1 MMKTRNLTKQQ
12 ELAINYSYNMVI
24 TACPGSGKTTVV
36 EEKVRNTL
44 TTIKAHQGIVAI
56 TFTKKA
62 SQELRLRCKQ
72 NNYDTKQSFFG
83 TIDKFC
89 LEELI
94 YPFLSHLWGKSAR
107 ECEVVEKLDEKYN
120 ELFLDNQIPK
130 LFDISANDGFK
141 KLYDKGILWMSS
153 FAGLANFILGS
164 SKAAI
169 RYLKAKYTHIFIDE
183 YQDSSKEQ
191 HELFI
196 KLVDLGLI
204 GTAVGDADQ
213 SIYEFR
219 GSSVQYL
226 NSLIADTEKFK
237 FFRID
242 INHRCHPSISNYA
255 SRVKD
260 PLAPIFPVP
269 DTECRVHRFT
279 LEGNHKQSAKRIS
292 EIITKIVN
300 KKEFLNYSD
309 IAILAKGNKILREV
323 SEGLLVD
330 YRLYVDTDLEKIKTP
345 VARILHDL
353 LAFYFGKICT
363 MQEVLDNNQIKNYV
377 PEKENLLSL
386 KEKVKGLKKLREGQ
400 LIQAFEGIINHIGL
414 NNFSQE
420 LECIKKIL
428 TNETLKKLF
437 QPISPSE
444 IQVMTLHKSKGLEFH
459 TVIHVGL
466 EEWVFPYRK
475 VTQDGS
481 LYYPEL
487 KQDTNLHYVGITRAQ
502 ELCILI
508 QTTKRINSKEKEMN
522 AAPSYFLNL
531 TNLEGLYKQH

>member
-1 MMKTRNLTKQQ
+1 MKTKNLTQQQ
-12 ELAINYSYNMVI
+12 ELAINYSHNMVI

-36 EEKVRNTL
+36 EEKVRNIL
-44 TTIKAHQGIVAI
+44 PTINAHQGIIAI
-56 TFTKKA
+56 TFTRKA
-62 SQELRLRCKQ
+62 SQELRNRCNS

-94 YPFLSHLWGKSAR
+94 YPFLSHLWGKSAS
-107 ECEVVEKLDEKYN
+107 ECEVVEKLDKKYN
-120 ELFLDNQIPK
+120 ELFLDKQIPTT
-130 LFDISANDGFK
+130 FDIKVDDGFK
-141 KLYDKGILWMSS
+141 KLYDKGVLWMSS
-153 FAGLANFILGS
+153 FAGLANFILEGS
-164 SKAAI
+164 KSAV
-169 RYLKAKYTHIFIDE
+169 RYLKAKYTHIFMDE

-191 HELFI
+191 HELFL

-226 NSLIADTEKFK
+226 NNLIEDTKKFQY
-237 FFRID
+237 FRID
-242 INHRCHPSISNYA
+242 VNHRCHPSISNYA

-260 PLAPIFPVP
+260 PLAPICPVP
-269 DTECRVHRFT
+269 DMECRVHRFT
-279 LEGNHKQSAKRIS
+279 LEGNHKQAAIRIS
-292 EIITKIVN
+292 EIITKIVT

-309 IAILAKGNKILREV
+309 IAILAKGNKVLREV

-330 YRLYVDTDLEKIKTP
+330 YRLYTGIDLEKIKTP
-345 VARILHDL
+345 VARIFHDL
-353 LAFYFGKICT
+353 LALYFGKIST

-386 KEKVKGLKKLREGQ
+386 KEKINGLKKLEENQ
-400 LIQAFEGIINHIGL
+400 LVQTFEEIITQIGI
-414 NNFSQE
+414 NNFAQE
-420 LECIKKIL
+420 LEAVIKIL
-428 TNETLKKLF
+428 TDETLKKLF
-437 QPISPSE
+437 KPISQSE

-459 TVIHVGL
+459 TVIHIGL

-475 VTQDGS
+475 VTQDWS
-481 LYYPEL
+481 RYYPEL
-487 KQDTNLHYVGITRAQ
+487 EQDTNLHYVGITRAK

-508 QTTKRINSKEKEMN
+508 QTTKRINSKEEEIN
-522 AAPSYFLNL
+522 ATPSYFLNL
-531 TNLEGLYKQH
+531 IDLEGLYNQH

>member
-1 MMKTRNLTKQQ
+1 MKTKELTPQQ
-12 ELAINYSYNMVI
+12 ELAITYSNNMVI
-24 TACPGSGKTTVV
+24 TACPGSGKTTVI
-36 EEKVRNTL
+36 EEKVKSIL
-44 TTIKAHQGIVAI
+44 PSIKAHQGIIAI

-62 SQELRLRCKQ
+62 SQELRNRCKR

-107 ECEVVEKLDEKYN
+107 ECEVIEKLDNKYS
-120 ELFLDNQIPK
+120 ELFIDKQIPK
-130 LFDISANDGFK
+130 TFDIQADDGFK
-141 KLYDKGILWMSS
+141 KLYDNRVLWMSS
-153 FAGLANFILGS
+153 FAGLANFILEGS
-164 SKAAI
+164 KSAV

-191 HELFI
+191 HELFL
-196 KLVDLGLI
+196 KLVNIGLI

-237 FFRID
+237 FFCID

-255 SRVKD
+255 SRVKN
-260 PLAPIFPVP
+260 PLAPIFPTP
-269 DTECRVHRFT
+269 YTDCRVHRFT
-279 LEGNHKQSAKRIS
+279 LEGNHKQTAKRIS
-292 EIITKIVN
+292 EIITHIVT
-300 KKEFLNYSD
+300 KREFLNYSD
-309 IAILAKGNKILREV
+309 IAILAKSNKVLREV
-323 SEGLLVD
+323 SGGLLVD
-330 YRLYVDTDLEKIKTP
+330 YRLYVDIDLEKINTP
-345 VARILHDL
+345 IARILHNL
-353 LAFYFGKICT
+353 LAFYFGKIST
-363 MQEVLDNNQIKNYV
+363 MQEVLDNNQIKKYV
-377 PEKENLLSL
+377 IEKEDLVLL
-386 KEKVKGLKKLREGQ
+386 KEKITGLRECEEDK
-400 LIQAFEGIINHIGL
+400 LIQAFEDIIIRMGL

-420 LECIKKIL
+420 LEEVTRIL
-428 TNETLKKLF
+428 ADETIKKLF
-437 QPISPSE
+437 KPISPSE

-475 VTQDGS
+475 VTPNWS
-481 LYYPEL
+481 PSYPEL
-487 KQDTNLHYVGITRAQ
+487 EQDMNLHYVGITRAQ

-508 QTTKRINSKEKEMN
+508 QTTKRINSNNEEKN
-522 AAPSYFLNL
+522 AGPSYFLNL
-531 TNLEGLYKQH
+531 PNLDGLYKQY

>member
-1 MMKTRNLTKQQ
+1 MKVRNLTPQQ
-12 ELAINYSYNMVI
+12 ESAITYSSNMVI

-36 EEKVRNTL
+36 EEKVRNIL
-44 TTIKAHQGIVAI
+44 PTIKAHQGIVAI
-56 TFTKKA
+56 TFTRKA
-62 SQELRLRCKQ
+62 SQELRRRCKR

-107 ECEVVEKLDEKYN
+107 ECEVVEKLDKEYS
-120 ELFLDNQIPK
+120 ELFLHKQIPK
-130 LFDISANDGFK
+130 IFDIQADDGFK
-141 KLYDKGILWMSS
+141 KLYDKGVLWMSS
-153 FAGLANFILGS
+153 FAGLANFILEGS
-164 SKAAI
+164 KSAT
-169 RYLKAKYTHIFIDE
+169 RYLQAKYTHIFIDE

-191 HELFI
+191 HKLFL

-226 NSLIADTEKFK
+226 NSLITDKEKFK

-242 INHRCHPSISNYA
+242 INHRCHQSISNYA

-279 LEGNHKQSAKRIS
+279 LEGNHKQAAKSIS
-292 EIITKIVN
+292 KIITHI
-300 KKEFLNYSD
+300 LNHTEGLNSSN
-309 IAILAKGNKILREV
+309 IAILAKSNKTLREV

-330 YRLYVDTDLEKIKTP
+330 YRLYVDLDLEKIKTP
-345 VARILHDL
+345 IARILYDL
-353 LAFYFGKICT
+353 LAFYFGKIST
-363 MQEVLDNNQIKNYV
+363 MQEVLDNNSIKNYV
-377 PEKENLLSL
+377 SEKESLLSL
-386 KEKVKGLKKLREGQ
+386 KQKIKKLKELEENQ
-400 LIQAFEGIINHIGL
+400 LIQAFEEIITQMRL
-414 NNFSQE
+414 SNFSQE
-420 LECIKKIL
+420 FEVVTRIL
-428 TNETLKKLF
+428 ADETLKKLF
-437 QPISPSE
+437 KPISPSE

-475 VTQDGS
+475 VTSDWS
-481 LYYPEL
+481 PFYPEL
-487 KQDTNLHYVGITRAQ
+487 EQDTNLHYVGITRAQ

-508 QTTKRINSKEKEMN
+508 QTTKRDIR
-522 AAPSYFLNL
+522 
-531 TNLEGLYKQH
+531 

>member
-1 MMKTRNLTKQQ
+1 MKTRNLTPQQ
-12 ELAINYSYNMVI
+12 ESAITYSHNMVI

-36 EEKVRNTL
+36 EEKVRNIL
-44 TTIKAHQGIVAI
+44 PTIKAHQGIVAI
-56 TFTKKA
+56 TFTRKA
-62 SQELRLRCKQ
+62 SQELRKRCKR

-94 YPFLSHLWGKSAR
+94 YPFLSHLWGASAR
-107 ECEVVEKLDEKYN
+107 ECEIVEKLDEEYS
-120 ELFLDNQIPK
+120 ELFLDKQIPEI
-130 LFDISANDGFK
+130 FAIQADDGFK
-141 KLYDKGILWMSS
+141 KLYDQGILWMSS
-153 FAGLANFILGS
+153 FAAIANFILEGS
-164 SKAAI
+164 ESAV
-169 RYLKAKYTHIFIDE
+169 RYLKAKYTHIFMDE

-191 HELFI
+191 HELFV

-260 PLAPIFPVP
+260 PLAPICSVL
-269 DTECRVHRFT
+269 DNECRVHRFT
-279 LEGNHKQSAKRIS
+279 LEGNHKQAAKSIS
-292 EIITKIVN
+292 EIIMNILGQT
-300 KKEFLNYSD
+300 EGLSYSN
-309 IAILAKGNKILREV
+309 IAILAKNNKTLREV

-330 YRLYVDTDLEKIKTP
+330 YRLYVDLDLEKINTP
-345 VARILHDL
+345 IARILYDL
-353 LAFYFGKICT
+353 LAFYFGKIST
-363 MQEVLDNNQIKNYV
+363 IQEVLDNNSIKNYV
-377 PEKENLLSL
+377 SEKENLLSL
-386 KEKVKGLKKLREGQ
+386 KEKIKNLKELEENQ
-400 LIQAFEGIINHIGL
+400 LIQALEEIITQMRL
-414 NNFSQE
+414 SNFSQE
-420 LECIKKIL
+420 FEVVTRVLAD
-428 TNETLKKLF
+428 ETLKKLF
-437 QPISPSE
+437 RPISPSE

-475 VTQDGS
+475 ATSDWS
-481 LYYPEL
+481 PFYPEL
-487 KQDTNLHYVGITRAQ
+487 QQDTNLHYVGITRAE

-508 QTTKRINSKEKEMN
+508 QTTKRINSNKEEKN
-522 AAPSYFLNL
+522 ATPSYFLNL
-531 TNLEGLYKQH
+531 PCLEGLYKQH

>member
-1 MMKTRNLTKQQ
+1 MKTRNLTPQQ
-12 ELAINYSYNMVI
+12 ESAITYSDNMVI

-36 EEKVRNTL
+36 EEKVRNIL
-44 TTIKAHQGIVAI
+44 PTIKSHQGIVAI
-56 TFTKKA
+56 TFTRKA
-62 SQELRLRCKQ
+62 SQELRKRCKR

-89 LEELI
+89 LEEVI
-94 YPFLSHLWGKSAR
+94 YPFLSHLWGASAR
-107 ECEVVEKLDEKYN
+107 ECEIVEKLDEKYS
-120 ELFLDNQIPK
+120 ELFLDKQIPK
-130 LFDISANDGFK
+130 IFDIQADDGFK

-153 FAGLANFILGS
+153 FAALANFILES
-164 SKAAI
+164 SESAV

-191 HELFI
+191 HQLFVN
-196 KLVDLGLI
+196 LVDLGLI

-219 GSSVQYL
+219 GSSVHYL

-260 PLAPIFPVP
+260 PLAPICPVP

-279 LEGNHKQSAKRIS
+279 LEGNHRQSAKRIS
-292 EIITKIVN
+292 EIITKIVT

-377 PEKENLLSL
+377 LEKENLVSL
-386 KEKVKGLKKLREGQ
+386 KEKVKGLKKLNEGQ
-400 LIQAFEGIINHIGL
+400 LIQAFEEIINHMGL
-414 NNFSQE
+414 NNFAQE
-420 LECIKKIL
+420 LECIKKIIA
-428 TNETLKKLF
+428 NETLKKLF
-437 QPISPSE
+437 RPISPSE

-475 VTQDGS
+475 VTHDGS
-481 LYYPEL
+481 RYYPEL

-508 QTTKRINSKEKEMN
+508 QTTKRINSKEVEIN
-522 AAPSYFLNL
+522 AAPSYFLDL
-531 TNLEGLYKQH
+531 TDLEGLNKQH

>member
-1 MMKTRNLTKQQ
+1 MKTRNLTPQQ
-12 ELAINYSYNMVI
+12 ESAITYSDNMVI

-36 EEKVRNTL
+36 EEKVRNIL
-44 TTIKAHQGIVAI
+44 PTIKAHQGIVAI
-56 TFTKKA
+56 TFTRKA
-62 SQELRLRCKQ
+62 SQELRKRCKR

-89 LEELI
+89 LEEVI
-94 YPFLSHLWGKSAR
+94 YPFLSHLWGASAR
-107 ECEVVEKLDEKYN
+107 ECEIVEKLDEKYS
-120 ELFLDNQIPK
+120 ELFLDKQIPK
-130 LFDISANDGFK
+130 IFAIQANDGFK

-153 FAGLANFILGS
+153 FAALANFILEGS
-164 SKAAI
+164 ESAV

-191 HELFI
+191 HELFV

-260 PLAPIFPVP
+260 PLAPICPVP

-292 EIITKIVN
+292 EIITKIVT

-377 PEKENLLSL
+377 LEKENLLSL
-386 KEKVKGLKKLREGQ
+386 KEKVKGLKNLKEGQ
-400 LIQAFEGIINHIGL
+400 LIQAFEEIINHMGL
-414 NNFSQE
+414 NNFAQE

-428 TNETLKKLF
+428 ANETLKKLF

-481 LYYPEL
+481 RDYPEL

-508 QTTKRINSKEKEMN
+508 QTTKRINSKEVEIN

-531 TNLEGLYKQH
+531 TDLEGLYKQH

>member
-1 MMKTRNLTKQQ
+1 MKTKNLTQQQ
-12 ELAINYSYNMVI
+12 ELAINYSHNMVI

-36 EEKVRNTL
+36 EEKVRNIL
-44 TTIKAHQGIVAI
+44 PTINVHQGIIAI
-56 TFTKKA
+56 TFTRKA
-62 SQELRLRCKQ
+62 SQELRNRCNS

-94 YPFLSHLWGKSAR
+94 YPFLSHLWGKSAS
-107 ECEVVEKLDEKYN
+107 ECEVVEKLDKKYN
-120 ELFLDNQIPK
+120 ELFLDKQIPTT
-130 LFDISANDGFK
+130 FDIKVDDGFK
-141 KLYDKGILWMSS
+141 KLYDKGVLWMSS
-153 FAGLANFILGS
+153 FAGLANFILEGS
-164 SKAAI
+164 KSAV
-169 RYLKAKYTHIFIDE
+169 RYLKAKYTHIFMDE

-191 HELFI
+191 HELFL

-226 NSLIADTEKFK
+226 NNLIEDTKKFQY
-237 FFRID
+237 FRID
-242 INHRCHPSISNYA
+242 VNHRCHPSISNYA

-260 PLAPIFPVP
+260 PLAPICPVP
-269 DTECRVHRFT
+269 DMECRVHRFT
-279 LEGNHKQSAKRIS
+279 LEGNHKQAAIRIS
-292 EIITKIVN
+292 EIITKIVT

-309 IAILAKGNKILREV
+309 IAILAKGNKVLREV

-330 YRLYVDTDLEKIKTP
+330 YRLYTGIDLEKIKTP
-345 VARILHDL
+345 VARIFHDL
-353 LAFYFGKICT
+353 LALYFGKIST

-386 KEKVKGLKKLREGQ
+386 KEKINGLKKLEENQ
-400 LIQAFEGIINHIGL
+400 LVQTFEEIITQIGI
-414 NNFSQE
+414 NNFAQE
-420 LECIKKIL
+420 LEAVIKIL
-428 TNETLKKLF
+428 TDETLKKLF
-437 QPISPSE
+437 KPISQSE

-459 TVIHVGL
+459 TVIHIGL

-475 VTQDGS
+475 VTQDWS
-481 LYYPEL
+481 RYYPEL
-487 KQDTNLHYVGITRAQ
+487 EQDTNLHYVGITRAK

-508 QTTKRINSKEKEMN
+508 QTTKRINSKEEEIN
-522 AAPSYFLNL
+522 ATPSYFLNL
-531 TNLEGLYKQH
+531 IDLEGLYNQH

>member
-1 MMKTRNLTKQQ
+1 MKIKKLTQQQ
-12 ELAINYSYNMVI
+12 ELAINYSHNMVI

-36 EEKVRNTL
+36 EEKIRNIL
-44 TTIKAHQGIVAI
+44 PTINAHQGIVAI
-56 TFTKKA
+56 TFTRKA
-62 SQELRLRCKQ
+62 SQELRNRCNR

-94 YPFLSHLWGKSAR
+94 YPFLSHLWGKSAS
-107 ECEVVEKLDEKYN
+107 ECEVVEKLDKKYN
-120 ELFLDNQIPK
+120 ELFLDKQIPK
-130 LFDISANDGFK
+130 TFDIKVDDGFK
-141 KLYDKGILWMSS
+141 KLYDKGVLWMSS
-153 FAGLANFILGS
+153 FAGLANFILEGS
-164 SKAAI
+164 KSAV
-169 RYLKAKYTHIFIDE
+169 RYLKAKYTHIFMDE

-191 HELFI
+191 HELFL

-226 NSLIADTEKFK
+226 NNLIEDTKKFQ

-242 INHRCHPSISNYA
+242 VNHRCHPSISNYA

-260 PLAPIFPVP
+260 PLAPICPVP
-269 DTECRVHRFT
+269 DMECRVHRFT
-279 LEGNHKQSAKRIS
+279 LEGNHKQAAKRIS
-292 EIITKIVN
+292 EIITKIVT

-309 IAILAKGNKILREV
+309 IAILAKGNKVLREV

-330 YRLYVDTDLEKIKTP
+330 YRLYTDIDLEKIKTP
-345 VARILHDL
+345 VARIFHDL
-353 LAFYFGKICT
+353 LALYFGKIST

-386 KEKVKGLKKLREGQ
+386 KEKINGLKKLEENQ
-400 LIQAFEGIINHIGL
+400 LVQTFEEIITQIGI
-414 NNFSQE
+414 NNFAQE
-420 LECIKKIL
+420 LEAVIKIL
-428 TNETLKKLF
+428 TDETLKKLF
-437 QPISPSE
+437 KPISPSE

-459 TVIHVGL
+459 AVIHIGL

-475 VTQDGS
+475 VTQDWS
-481 LYYPEL
+481 RYYYPEL
-487 KQDTNLHYVGITRAQ
+487 EQDTNLHYVGITRAK

-508 QTTKRINSKEKEMN
+508 QTTRRMNSKEEEIN
-522 AAPSYFLNL
+522 ATPSYFLNL
-531 TNLEGLYKQH
+531 IDLEGLYTQH

>member
-1 MMKTRNLTKQQ
+1 MKVRNLTPQQ
-12 ELAINYSYNMVI
+12 EAAITYSSNMVI

-36 EEKVRNTL
+36 EEKVRNIL
-44 TTIKAHQGIVAI
+44 PTIKAHQGIVAI
-56 TFTKKA
+56 TFTRKA
-62 SQELRLRCKQ
+62 SQELKRRCKR

-107 ECEVVEKLDEKYN
+107 ECKVVEKLDKEYS
-120 ELFLDNQIPK
+120 ELFLHKQTPK
-130 LFDISANDGFK
+130 IFDIQADEGFK
-141 KLYDKGILWMSS
+141 KLYDKGVLWMSS
-153 FAGLANFILGS
+153 FAGLANFILEGS
-164 SKAAI
+164 KSAE

-191 HELFI
+191 HKLFL

-204 GTAVGDADQ
+204 GIAVGDADQ

-226 NSLIADTEKFK
+226 NGLITDKEKFK

-255 SRVKD
+255 SRVKNC
-260 PLAPIFPVP
+260 LAPILPVSY
-269 DTECRVHRFT
+269 TQCRVHRYT
-279 LEGNHKQSAKRIS
+279 LEGNHRQAAKRIS
-292 EIITKIVN
+292 EIITHIVN
-300 KKEFLNYSD
+300 KTEVLNYSD
-309 IAILAKGNKILREV
+309 IAILAKNNKILKEV

-330 YRLYVDTDLEKIKTP
+330 YRLYVDIDLEKINTP
-345 VARILHDL
+345 IARIMYDL
-353 LAFYFGKICT
+353 LAFYFGKIST
-363 MQEVLDNNQIKNYV
+363 MQEVLDNNQIKKYFF
-377 PEKENLLSL
+377 EKENLLSL
-386 KEKVKGLKKLREGQ
+386 KEKIKGLKGLEEKQ
-400 LIQAFEGIINHIGL
+400 LIQSFEEIITEMGL
-414 NNFSQE
+414 KNFSQE
-420 LECIKKIL
+420 LQAVTRIL
-428 TNETLKKLF
+428 ADEILKKLF
-437 QPISPSE
+437 KPISPTE

-466 EEWVFPYRK
+466 EEWVFPYREA
-475 VTQDGS
+475 THDWS
-481 LYYPEL
+481 PYYPEL
-487 KQDTNLHYVGITRAQ
+487 EQDTNLHYVGITRAQ

-508 QTTKRINSKEKEMN
+508 QTKKRINSKEEEKN

-531 TNLEGLYKQH
+531 PGLEGLYKQH

>member
-12 ELAINYSYNMVI
+12 ELAINYPYNMVI

-36 EEKVRNTL
+36 EEKVRNILPTC
-44 TTIKAHQGIVAI
+44 KGHQGIVAI

-62 SQELRLRCKQ
+62 SQELRLRCKR

-94 YPFLSHLWGKSAR
+94 YPFLSHLWGKNAR
-107 ECEVVEKLDEKYN
+107 ECEVVEKLDEKYS

-130 LFDISANDGFK
+130 LFDITENDGFK
-141 KLYDKGILWMSS
+141 KLYHKGILWMSS
-153 FAGLANFILGS
+153 FAGLANFILKS

-204 GTAVGDADQ
+204 GIAVGDADQ

-226 NSLIADTEKFK
+226 NSLIADKEKFK

-242 INHRCHPSISNYA
+242 INHRCHASISNYA

-260 PLAPIFPVP
+260 PLAPILPVP

-279 LEGNHKQSAKRIS
+279 LEGNHKQSAKSIS
-292 EIITKIVN
+292 EIITYILN
-300 KKEFLNYSD
+300 QTEGLNYSN
-309 IAILAKGNKILREV
+309 IAILAKNNKILREV

-330 YRLYVDTDLEKIKTP
+330 YRLYVDIDLEKINTP
-345 VARILHDL
+345 IARIMYDL
-353 LAFYFGKICT
+353 LAFYFGKIST
-363 MQEVLDNNQIKNYV
+363 MQEVLDHNQIKNYFS
-377 PEKENLLSL
+377 EKENLLSI
-386 KEKVKGLKKLREGQ
+386 KEKIKGLKGLAEKQ
-400 LIQAFEGIINHIGL
+400 LIKSFEEIITEMGL
-414 NNFSQE
+414 KNFSQE
-420 LECIKKIL
+420 LEAVTRIL
-428 TNETLKKLF
+428 ADETLKKLF
-437 QPISPSE
+437 KPISPME
-444 IQVMTLHKSKGLEFH
+444 IQMMTLHKSKGLEFH

-466 EEWVFPYRK
+466 EEWIFPYREA
-475 VTQDGS
+475 TPDWS
-481 LYYPEL
+481 PYYPEL
-487 KQDTNLHYVGITRAQ
+487 EQDTNLHYVGITRAQ

-508 QTTKRINSKEKEMN
+508 QTTKRINSNKEEKN

-531 TNLEGLYKQH
+531 PGLEGLYREH

>member
-1 MMKTRNLTKQQ
+1 MKIRNLTKQQ

-36 EEKVRNTL
+36 EEKIRNIL
-44 TTIKAHQGIVAI
+44 PTIKAHQGIVAI

-62 SQELRLRCKQ
+62 SQELRLRCKR

-107 ECEVVEKLDEKYN
+107 ECEVVEKLDTKYS
-120 ELFLDNQIPK
+120 ELFLDKQIPK
-130 LFDISANDGFK
+130 IFDIQADDGFK
-141 KLYDKGILWMSS
+141 KLYDKGVLWMSS
-153 FAGLANFILGS
+153 FAGLANFILED
-164 SKAAI
+164 SKSAV

-191 HELFI
+191 HELFV

-204 GTAVGDADQ
+204 GTAVGDANQ
-213 SIYEFR
+213 SIYKFR

-242 INHRCHPSISNYA
+242 VNHRCHQSISNYA
-255 SRVKD
+255 ARVKD

-269 DTECRVHRFT
+269 DSDCRVHRFT
-279 LEGNHKQSAKRIS
+279 LEGNHKQAAKRIS
-292 EIITKIVN
+292 EIITKIVT
-300 KKEFLNYSD
+300 KKDFLNYSD

-330 YRLYVDTDLEKIKTP
+330 YRLYVDCDLEKMNTP
-345 VARILHDL
+345 IARILHDL
-353 LAFYFGKICT
+353 LAFYFGKIST
-363 MQEVLDNNQIKNYV
+363 IQEVLDNNQIKNYIC
-377 PEKENLLSL
+377 EKENLLSL
-386 KEKVKGLKKLREGQ
+386 KEKIKSLKELEENQ
-400 LIQAFEGIINHIGL
+400 LIQAFEDIITQMGL

-420 LECIKKIL
+420 FESVTSVLAD
-428 TNETLKKLF
+428 ETLKKLF
-437 QPISPSE
+437 KPISPFE

-475 VTQDGS
+475 ITLDRS
-481 LYYPEL
+481 PFYPEL
-487 KQDTNLHYVGITRAQ
+487 EQDTNLHYVGITRAQ

-508 QTTKRINSKEKEMN
+508 QTTKRINSNEEEKN

-531 TNLEGLYKQH
+531 PQLSLLYKQHF

>member
-1 MMKTRNLTKQQ
+1 MKIKKLTQQQ
-12 ELAINYSYNMVI
+12 ELAINYSHNMVI

-36 EEKVRNTL
+36 EEKVRNIL
-44 TTIKAHQGIVAI
+44 PTINAHQGIIAI
-56 TFTKKA
+56 TFTRKA
-62 SQELRLRCKQ
+62 SQELRNRCNR

-94 YPFLSHLWGKSAR
+94 YPFLSHLWGKSAS
-107 ECEVVEKLDEKYN
+107 ECEVVEKLDNKYN
-120 ELFLDNQIPK
+120 ELFLDKQIPK
-130 LFDISANDGFK
+130 TFDIKVDDGFK
-141 KLYDKGILWMSS
+141 KLYDKGVLWMSS
-153 FAGLANFILGS
+153 FAGLANFILEGS
-164 SKAAI
+164 KSAV
-169 RYLKAKYTHIFIDE
+169 RYLKAKYTHIFMDE

-191 HELFI
+191 HELFL

-226 NSLIADTEKFK
+226 NNLIEDTKKFQ

-242 INHRCHPSISNYA
+242 VNHRCHPSISNYA

-260 PLAPIFPVP
+260 PLAPICPVP
-269 DTECRVHRFT
+269 DMECRVHRFT
-279 LEGNHKQSAKRIS
+279 LEGNHKQAAKRIS
-292 EIITKIVN
+292 EIITKIVTM
-300 KKEFLNYSD
+300 KEFLNYSD
-309 IAILAKGNKILREV
+309 IAILAKGNKVLREV

-330 YRLYVDTDLEKIKTP
+330 YRLYTDIDLEKIKTP
-345 VARILHDL
+345 VARIFHDL
-353 LAFYFGKICT
+353 LALYFGKIST

-386 KEKVKGLKKLREGQ
+386 KEKINGLKKLEENQ
-400 LIQAFEGIINHIGL
+400 LVQTFEEIITQIGI
-414 NNFSQE
+414 NNFAQE
-420 LECIKKIL
+420 LEAVIKIL
-428 TNETLKKLF
+428 TDETLKKLF
-437 QPISPSE
+437 KPISPSE

-459 TVIHVGL
+459 TVIHIGL

-475 VTQDGS
+475 VTQDWS
-481 LYYPEL
+481 RYYPEL
-487 KQDTNLHYVGITRAQ
+487 EQDTNLHYVGITRAK

-508 QTTKRINSKEKEMN
+508 QTTKRMNSKEEEIN
-522 AAPSYFLNL
+522 ATSSYFLNL
-531 TNLEGLYKQH
+531 IDLEGLYTQH

>member
-1 MMKTRNLTKQQ
+1 MKTRNLTKQQ

>member
-1 MMKTRNLTKQQ
+1 MKTRNLTKQQ

-237 FFRID
+237 FFSID